1 MKSWTLKINLKDL
14 ELIGASIKKIMRIY
28 GLISLPLTI
37 CTELVNRK
45 QVVTENIISPAP
57 ADSGPVKVLREM
69 ANHIPFRRS
78 ELVVL
83 EPLVCILLLILALVG
98 NMIIIIVVFKKPRL
112 STTTSLFIAALATT
126 YLINALVPGPLF

>member
-57 ADSGPVKVLREM
+57 TDSGPVEGLARNGK
-69 ANHIPFRRS
+69 PY
-78 ELVVL
+78 
-83 EPLVCILLLILALVG
+83 PL
-98 NMIIIIVVFKKPRL
+98 
-112 STTTSLFIAALATT
+112 
-126 YLINALVPGPLF
+126 